1 MMVEETVDVAQFEEK
16 TETKSIAMSPTSSR
30 SSAEEDES
38 DHRSDT
44 DTTAT
49 SEDERDLKSEQ
60 ISETTIERT
69 EKTEKSQNSV
79 KIEPPSSSSPRVIP
93 AADPEQSEK
102 QYLSLHQYLL
112 PKLRLLKILLEIDL
126 FAGCI
131 IIGNTV
137 LDGFLNSLKT
147 STATLLTAAILELIM
162 TKQTDARLIIRLLTL
177 LIYEFCGQTL
187 SALNCYAR
195 RRAKRPL
202 QKKLGLDLMKAYAA
216 LPYEMMLNKE
226 IGRDFTEA
234 NPLLTSLITVVLD
247 DKLFRIR
254 NSWDIAAY

>member
-1 MMVEETVDVAQFEEK
+1 MMSEQTVDVAQFEEK
-16 TETKSIAMSPTSSR
+16 TETKSIAMSPSSSR

-60 ISETTIERT
+60 SSETTTGRT
-69 EKTEKSQNSV
+69 EKTEKSQSSV
-79 KIEPPSSSSPRVIP
+79 KIESPSSSSSPRVIP

-177 LIYEFCGQTL
+177 HLIYEFCGQTL

-254 NSWDIAAY
+254 NSWDIA

>member
-1 MMVEETVDVAQFEEK
+1 MMIEQTVDVAQFEEK

-30 SSAEEDES
+30 SSAEEDGS

-44 DTTAT
+44 DTIAT
-49 SEDERDLKSEQ
+49 SEDECDLKSEQ
-60 ISETTIERT
+60 IFETTTGRT
-69 EKTEKSQNSV
+69 EKTEKSQSSV
-79 KIEPPSSSSPRVIP
+79 KIESPSSSPRVIP

-177 LIYEFCGQTL
+177 HLI
-187 SALNCYAR
+187 
-195 RRAKRPL
+195 
-202 QKKLGLDLMKAYAA
+202 
-216 LPYEMMLNKE
+216 
-226 IGRDFTEA
+226 
-234 NPLLTSLITVVLD
+234 
-247 DKLFRIR
+247 
-254 NSWDIAAY
+254 

>member
-1 MMVEETVDVAQFEEK
+1 MIEQTVDVAQFEEK

-30 SSAEEDES
+30 SSAEEDGS

-44 DTTAT
+44 DTIAT
-49 SEDERDLKSEQ
+49 SEDECDLKSEQ
-60 ISETTIERT
+60 IFETTTGRT
-69 EKTEKSQNSV
+69 EKTEKSQSSV
-79 KIEPPSSSSPRVIP
+79 KIESPSSSPRVIP

-177 LIYEFCGQTL
+177 HLIYEFCGQTL

-234 NPLLTSLITVVLD
+234 NPL
-247 DKLFRIR
+247 
-254 NSWDIAAY
+254 